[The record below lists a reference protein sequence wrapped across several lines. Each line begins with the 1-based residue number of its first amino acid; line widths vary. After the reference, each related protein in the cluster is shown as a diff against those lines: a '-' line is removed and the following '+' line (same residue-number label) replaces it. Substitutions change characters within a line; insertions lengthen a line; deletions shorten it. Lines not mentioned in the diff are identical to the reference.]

1 MTCQL
6 EKKFCP
12 SCGNSTLVK
21 VSVSVDE
28 DGITHYHLP
37 NRKKPFNI
45 RGKKVV
51 SDEHNF

>member
-1 MTCQL
+1 MTSQL

-12 SCGNSTLVK
+12 SCGNSTLMK

-28 DGITHYHLP
+28 DGITHYNLP

-51 SDEHNF
+51 SDKHNF